1 MGFIE
6 FPRPLNRV
14 KRGDSSSVIE
24 ESFEI
29 ICGFPQVSKT
39 LWSWSKP
46 YLLKMDRRQMFG
58 NLYEKAIA
66 AAKCCEDSYAAQ
78 LEQDY
83 SAWKNEIGLK

>member
-1 MGFIE
+1 
-6 FPRPLNRV
+6 
-14 KRGDSSSVIE
+14 
-24 ESFEI
+24 
-29 ICGFPQVSKT
+29 
-39 LWSWSKP
+39 
-46 YLLKMDRRQMFG
+46 MFG